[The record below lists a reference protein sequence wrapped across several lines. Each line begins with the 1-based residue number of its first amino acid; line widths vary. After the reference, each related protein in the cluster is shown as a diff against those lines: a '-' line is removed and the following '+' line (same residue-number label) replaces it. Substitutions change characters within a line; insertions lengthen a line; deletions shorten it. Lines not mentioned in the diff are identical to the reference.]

1 MKFQHKKIFTGVSLA
16 IALSAGPALVYA
28 QSNPEGWYLGGNLGQ
43 TDSDLDDERTTE
55 DLLGPN
61 YGVTTID
68 DDKTD
73 TGYKLF
79 GGYQFNR
86 NFALEA
92 GYFDLGES
100 SFTANVLPNGSALPG
115 TFGGTTEVKGY
126 FLDLVGTAHFN
137 DKFSAFA
144 RVGANHARPEER
156 FTGTGSVPLTSYS
169 SSEWD
174 TNLKYGVGLQYAF
187 TPSWA
192 LRLEGERYRVQDGVA
207 NRDEITFVSLGL
219 VYHFGKKEN
228 PVPVKTLPAVATPP
242 ATQEY
247 CTKLEIEFEIDR
259 DAVERAEHEKLS
271 ALGAYLN
278 KYPNTS
284 GTIEGR
290 ADPVGADEYNQKLS
304 ERRALNVIRYLEDDL
319 RVANGRLRPIGY
331 GESKPTTTDESDA
344 GKRANR
350 RVDAVI
356 SCATD
361 IQGLTQV
368 TPRISTAAVVHFDRN
383 KADVNTQYRGELEK
397 IAKFLKEHPTITATV
412 EGHSDDG
419 RNAQKVSLQRAQNV
433 VKYLVDN
440 FGVPANQLSAEGF
453 GNKRRVAYNTSEEG
467 RKENRR
473 VNIVLN
479 YPDPNAPSFQ

>member
-1 MKFQHKKIFTGVSLA
+1 MNFQHKKLCIGVSLA
-16 IALSAGPALVYA
+16 LALGSVSVFA
-28 QSNPEGWYLGGNLGQ
+28 QSNPEGWYLGGNLGK
-43 TDSDLDDERTTE
+43 TDSDMDDANTTK
-55 DLLGPN
+55 DLLGTG
-61 YGVTTID
+61 YDITSLD

-86 NFALEA
+86 YLALEG
-92 GYFDLGES
+92 GYFDLGEA
-100 SFTANVLPNGSALPG
+100 SFTANAVPTGTGLPG
-115 TFGGTTEVKGY
+115 TFGGTTQVKGY
-126 FLDLVGTAHFN
+126 FLDLVGSVHFN
-137 DKFSAFA
+137 DKLSAFA

-174 TNLKYGVGLQYAF
+174 TNIKYGIGLQYAF

-192 LRLEGERYRVQDGVA
+192 LRLEGERYRIQDGVA
-207 NRDEITFVSLGL
+207 NRDDISFISLGL
-219 VYHFGKKEN
+219 VYFFGKHEK
-228 PVPVKTLPAVATPP
+228 PTPVKTLPAVAP
-242 ATQEY
+242 APTSQEY

-290 ADPVGADEYNQKLS
+290 ADPVGTDDYNQKLS
-304 ERRALNVIRYLEDDL
+304 ERRAQNVIRYLEDDL
-319 RVANGRLRPIGY
+319 RVTGGRLRPIGY

-383 KADVNTQYRGELEK
+383 KADVNAQYRSELEK
-397 IAKFLKEHPTITATV
+397 IASFLKEHPTITATI

-419 RNAQKVSLQRAQNV
+419 ANAQRVSLQRAQNV
-433 VKYLVDN
+433 VKYLVNN
-440 FGVPANQLSAEGF
+440 FGVPANQLNAEGF
-453 GNKRRVAYNTSEEG
+453 GNNRRVAYNTSDEG

>member
-1 MKFQHKKIFTGVSLA
+1 MNFQHKKLFTCVSFLM
-16 IALSAGPALVYA
+16 ALGAASNPVLA
-28 QSNPEGWYLGGNLGQ
+28 QSNPEGWYLGGNIGK
-43 TDSDLDDERTTE
+43 TDSDMDDSRTTL
-55 DLLGPN
+55 DLLGN
-61 YGVTTID
+61 GYSITSVD

-86 NFALEA
+86 YLALEG
-92 GYFDLGES
+92 GYFDLGEA
-100 SFTANVLPNGSALPG
+100 SFTANLGPTGNALPG

-126 FLDLVGTAHFN
+126 FLDLVGSVHFN
-137 DKFSAFA
+137 DKLSAFA

-156 FTGTGSVPLTSYS
+156 FIGTGSIPLTSYS

-174 TNLKYGVGLQYAF
+174 TNVKYGVGLQYAF
-187 TPSWA
+187 TPAWA

-207 NRDEITFVSLGL
+207 NRDDINFISLGL
-219 VYHFGKKEN
+219 VYHFGKHEK
-228 PVPVKTLPAVATPP
+228 PAPVKVLPAVAP
-242 ATQEY
+242 APAKQEY

-290 ADPVGADEYNQKLS
+290 ADPVGADDYNQRLS
-304 ERRALNVIRYLEDDL
+304 ERRAQNVIRYLEDDL
-319 RVANGRLRPIGY
+319 RVGSGRLRPIGY

-361 IQGLTQV
+361 IQGLSQV
-368 TPRISTAAVVHFDRN
+368 APRIATATVVHFDRN
-383 KADVNTQYRGELEK
+383 KADVNAQYRSELEK
-397 IAKFLKEHPTITATV
+397 VANFLKEHPTITATV
-412 EGHSDDG
+412 EGHTDDG
-419 RNAQKVSLQRAQNV
+419 SNAQKISLQRAQNV

-440 FGVPANQLSAEGF
+440 FGVPTNQLNAEGF
-453 GNKRRVAYNTSEEG
+453 GNKRRVAYNTSDEG

-479 YPDPNAPSFQ
+479 YPDANAPSF

>member
-1 MKFQHKKIFTGVSLA
+1 MNFQHKKLFIGVSLVMA
-16 IALSAGPALVYA
+16 LGSVSSIALA
-28 QSNPEGWYLGGNLGQ
+28 QSNPEGWYLGGNLGKS
-43 TDSDLDDERTTE
+43 DSDMDDARTTQ
-55 DLLGPN
+55 DLLGTG
-61 YGVTTID
+61 YSVTGVD

-86 NFALEA
+86 YLGLEA
-92 GYFDLGES
+92 GYFDLGEA
-100 SFTANVLPNGSALPG
+100 SFTANVVPTGSALPG
-115 TFGGTTEVKGY
+115 TFGGTTQVKGY
-126 FLDLVGTAHFN
+126 FLDLVGSVHFN
-137 DKFSAFA
+137 DKLSAFA
-144 RVGANHARPEER
+144 RVGANHARPQER

-174 TNLKYGVGLQYAF
+174 TNVKYGVGLQYAF

-192 LRLEGERYRVQDGVA
+192 LRLEGERYRIQDGVA
-207 NRDEITFVSLGL
+207 NRDDINFISLGL
-219 VYHFGKKEN
+219 VYYFGKHEK
-228 PVPVKTLPAVATPP
+228 PAPVKILPAVAP
-242 ATQEY
+242 APTTQDY

-290 ADPVGADEYNQKLS
+290 ADPVGADDYNQKLS
-304 ERRALNVIRYLEDDL
+304 ERRAQNVIHYLEDDL
-319 RVANGRLRPIGY
+319 RVASGRLRPIGY

-383 KADVNTQYRGELEK
+383 KSDVNAQYRSELEK
-397 IAKFLKEHPTITATV
+397 IASFLKEHPTITATV

-419 RNAQKVSLQRAQNV
+419 ANAQKVSQQRAQNV

-440 FGVPANQLSAEGF
+440 FGVPANQLNAEGF
-453 GNKRRVAYNTSEEG
+453 GDKRRVAYNTSDEG

-479 YPDPNAPSFQ
+479 YPDPDAPSF